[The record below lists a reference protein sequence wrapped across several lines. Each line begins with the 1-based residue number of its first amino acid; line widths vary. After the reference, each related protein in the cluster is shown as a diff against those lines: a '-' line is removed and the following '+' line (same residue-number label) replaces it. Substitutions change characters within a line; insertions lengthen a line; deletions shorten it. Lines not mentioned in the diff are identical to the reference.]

1 MGEFGE
7 LEQGEELCG
16 EFESV
21 ERVQA
26 KSITYYLKNMND
38 KIFLYLSIDE
48 CRGNLHFGA
57 LMLHQ

>member
-21 ERVQA
+21 EKVQA
-26 KSITYYLKNMND
+26 MPNQSHTV
-38 KIFLYLSIDE
+38 FLYFYLSIDE
-48 CRGNLHFGA
+48 CKDNLHFGA

>member
-21 ERVQA
+21 ERVKA
-26 KSITYYLKNMND
+26 MPITYKLLKNINREVFFTF
-38 KIFLYLSIDE
+38 FLFI
-48 CRGNLHFGA
+48 
-57 LMLHQ
+57 HQ